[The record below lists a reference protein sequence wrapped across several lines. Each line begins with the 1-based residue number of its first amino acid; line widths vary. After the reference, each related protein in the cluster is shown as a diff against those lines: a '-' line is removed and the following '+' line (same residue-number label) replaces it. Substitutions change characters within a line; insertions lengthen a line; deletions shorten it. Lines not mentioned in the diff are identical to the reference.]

1 MNKVTIRKGKAPTY
15 VYGGAFDPVTV
26 AHETIIYHL
35 LDNAAPGDSLLFAV
49 TDDGEKQYSVNAAIR
64 REMLQKAVDKYF
76 CLHSTRFEQD
86 GITAKVVIQSKRTCR
101 FLENNG
107 LLNKDTTLVLGMDE
121 WVDLY
126 NSYKWQDADRLKASL
141 KFMVFDRWA
150 NPDTAYRRV
159 GFGSPGV
166 DVYKVPLNIPAA
178 SSSEVREQFRF
189 NQFANPATVSPDIMQ
204 YISRSGLYGQT
215 DPDKFV
221 EEHRE
226 FIAGYTAKEFPKP
239 SVTATVVIHTDKEVL
254 LVRRKNHPFK
264 GYWCLPGGFT
274 EPFESIEAAA
284 MRELQEET
292 GLTEHSA
299 GFSAQDIRHIG
310 VFTPEDPRFSR
321 EKGEWAYDV
330 AVSINIGGP
339 GRFMVKARVKAGD
352 DAEEAAWVSLEA
364 ARKIP
369 MAFHHR
375 KIFAKFMASF
385 KPEGPAMQQ
394 Y

>member
-1 MNKVTIRKGKAPTY
+1 MATTY

-86 GITAKVVIQSKRTCR
+86 KITAKVVIQSERTCR
-101 FLENNG
+101 FLEANG

-126 NSYKWQDADRLKASL
+126 NSYRWKDADRLKASL
-141 KFMVFDRWA
+141 KFMVFDRWT

-215 DPDKFV
+215 DPGQFV
-221 EEHRE
+221 AESKA
-226 FIAGYTAKEFPKP
+226 FVAGYTAKEYPKP
-239 SVTATVVIHTDKEVL
+239 SVTATVVIHTDEEVL
-254 LVRRKNHPFK
+254 LVRRKAHPFK
-264 GYWCLPGGFT
+264 GYWCLPGGFA
-274 EPFESIEAAA
+274 EPYEDIETVAA
-284 MRELQEET
+284 REVFEET
-292 GLTEHSA
+292 AVKVSA
-299 GFSAQDIRHIG
+299 RDMTQVG
-310 VFTPEDPRFSR
+310 VFTPDDPRFSR
-321 EKGEWAYDV
+321 DKGTWGYDV
-330 AVSINIGGP
+330 AMAVNIGNYGKH
-339 GRFMVKARVKAGD
+339 MAKAGD
-352 DAEEAAWVSLEA
+352 DAAEVAWVRFEDA
-364 ARKIP
+364 DRIP

-375 KIFAKFMASF
+375 MIFMKFRSMPLTTNGSKIAL
-385 KPEGPAMQQ
+385 

>member
-1 MNKVTIRKGKAPTY
+1 MVTTY

-35 LDNAAPGDSLLFAV
+35 LDNASPGDSLLFAV

-64 REMLQKAVDKYF
+64 REMLQKAVGKYF

-86 GITAKVVIQSKRTCR
+86 GITAKVVIQSERTRR
-101 FLENNG
+101 FLETND

-126 NSYKWQDADRLKASL
+126 NSYMWQDADRLKASL
-141 KFMVFDRWA
+141 KFMVFDRWT

-215 DPDKFV
+215 DPGRFV
-221 EEHRE
+221 AESKA
-226 FIAGYTAKEFPKP
+226 FVAGYTAKEYPKP
-239 SVTATVVIHTDKEVL
+239 SVTATVVIHTDEEVL
-254 LVRRKNHPFK
+254 LVRRKAHPFK
-264 GYWCLPGGFT
+264 GYWCLPGGFA
-274 EPFESIEAAA
+274 EPYEDIETVAA
-284 MRELQEET
+284 REVFEET
-292 GLTEHSA
+292 AVKVSA
-299 GFSAQDIRHIG
+299 RDMTQVG
-310 VFTPEDPRFSR
+310 VFTPDDPRFSR
-321 EKGEWAYDV
+321 DKGTWGYDV
-330 AVSINIGGP
+330 ALAVNIGNYGKH
-339 GRFMVKARVKAGD
+339 MAKAGD
-352 DAEEAAWVSLEA
+352 DAAEVAWVRFEDA
-364 ARKIP
+364 DRIP

-375 KIFAKFMASF
+375 MIFMKFRSMPLKTNGSKIAL
-385 KPEGPAMQQ
+385 

>member
-1 MNKVTIRKGKAPTY
+1 MATTY

-49 TDDGEKQYSVNAAIR
+49 TDDGEKQYSVNATVR

-76 CLHSTRFEQD
+76 CLHSTRFGQD
-86 GITAKVVIQSKRTCR
+86 GITARVVIQGERTCR
-101 FLENNG
+101 FLEANG

-126 NSYKWQDADRLKASL
+126 NSYKWHDADRLKASL

-150 NPDTAYRRV
+150 SPDAYYRRV
-159 GFGSPGV
+159 GFGTP
-166 DVYKVPLNIPAA
+166 DVEAYKVPLNLPAV
-178 SSSEVREQFRF
+178 SSSDVREEFRF
-189 NQFANPATVSPDIMQ
+189 NQFACPSAISPDIMR
-204 YISRSGLYGQT
+204 YIASAGLYGQT
-215 DPDKFV
+215 DPDKFI
-221 EEHRE
+221 EAHKE
-226 FIAGYTAKEFPKP
+226 FIAGYNAKEFPKP

-264 GYWCLPGGFT
+264 GYWCLPGGFA
-274 EPFESIEAAA
+274 EPFESIETAA

-292 GLTEHSA
+292 GLTERSA
-299 GFSAQDIRHIG
+299 GFSSRDVRQIG

-321 EKGEWAYDV
+321 EKGEWGYDV
-330 AVSINIGGP
+330 AVSIDIGGP
-339 GRFMVKARVKAGD
+339 GRFMAKAGD

-375 KIFAKFMASF
+375 KIFAKFMSGF
-385 KPEGPAMQQ
+385 NPEGPAMKQ

>member
-1 MNKVTIRKGKAPTY
+1 MATTY

-35 LDNAAPGDSLLFAV
+35 LDNAASGDSLLFAV
-49 TDDGEKQYSVNAAIR
+49 TDDGEKQYSVNATIR

-86 GITAKVVIQSKRTCR
+86 GITAMVVIQNERTCR
-101 FLENNG
+101 FLETND

-150 NPDTAYRRV
+150 NLDTAYRRV

-215 DPDKFV
+215 DPGRFV
-221 EEHRE
+221 AESKA
-226 FIAGYTAKEFPKP
+226 FVAGYTAKEYPKP
-239 SVTATVVIHTDKEVL
+239 SVTATVVIHTDEEVL
-254 LVRRKNHPFK
+254 LVRRKAHPFK
-264 GYWCLPGGFT
+264 GYWCLPGGFA
-274 EPFESIEAAA
+274 EPYEDIETVAA
-284 MRELQEET
+284 REVFEET
-292 GLTEHSA
+292 AVKVSA
-299 GFSAQDIRHIG
+299 RDMTQVG
-310 VFTPEDPRFSR
+310 VFTPDDPRFSR
-321 EKGEWAYDV
+321 DKGTWGYDV
-330 AVSINIGGP
+330 AMAVNIGNYGKH
-339 GRFMVKARVKAGD
+339 MAKAGD
-352 DAEEAAWVSLEA
+352 DAAEVAWVRFEDA
-364 ARKIP
+364 DRIP

-375 KIFAKFMASF
+375 MIFMKFRSMPLKTNGSKIAL
-385 KPEGPAMQQ
+385 

>member
-1 MNKVTIRKGKAPTY
+1 MATTY

-126 NSYKWQDADRLKASL
+126 NSYIWQDADRLKASL
-141 KFMVFDRWA
+141 KFMVFDRWT
-150 NPDTAYRRV
+150 NPGTAYRRV

-215 DPDKFV
+215 DPGRFV
-221 EEHRE
+221 AESKA
-226 FIAGYTAKEFPKP
+226 FVAGYTAKEYPKP
-239 SVTATVVIHTDKEVL
+239 SVTATVVIHTDEEVL
-254 LVRRKNHPFK
+254 LVRRKAHPFK
-264 GYWCLPGGFT
+264 GYWCLPGGFA
-274 EPFESIEAAA
+274 EPYEDIETVAA
-284 MRELQEET
+284 REVFEET
-292 GLTEHSA
+292 AVKVSA
-299 GFSAQDIRHIG
+299 RDMTQVG
-310 VFTPEDPRFSR
+310 VFTPDDPLFSR
-321 EKGEWAYDV
+321 DKGTWGYDV
-330 AVSINIGGP
+330 ALAVNIGNYGKH
-339 GRFMVKARVKAGD
+339 MAKAGD
-352 DAEEAAWVSLEA
+352 DAAEVAWVRFEDA
-364 ARKIP
+364 DRIP

-375 KIFAKFMASF
+375 MIFMKFRSMPLKTNGSKIAL
-385 KPEGPAMQQ
+385 